1 MAFPP
6 GVLLLLAVLAMPAPG
21 DSIARAVN
29 SIADQ
34 YLAERLR
41 AFPEAGTIFGIP
53 GARHDRLR
61 DVSAAAERQ
70 WQAREDRWL
79 ARLRTIDPGALAGRP
94 EWVTYGLLREE
105 LEASTALRV
114 CRNRLWTV
122 HPLAGWQAGAAI
134 LAQQQPVG
142 TPELRAQALA
152 RWRRLPRRI
161 DAEIANLKEGVR
173 LGYTEPEVNVR
184 RVLEGMDKLLAT
196 EPTSS
201 PFFSPAARDSAPGF
215 RAAFERL
222 VATRIT
228 PALRR
233 YRDYL
238 ANEYLPAARTAVAVT
253 ANPHGAECYRAAIR
267 RYTTLGLSGEQ
278 IHEIGLREVAR
289 AESTMAALAQR
300 SYGTSDYRGVMER
313 LHRDSAYTLRSR
325 AAVVPVIDTIVARAW
340 AAVPKWFGIVP
351 ASKVVV
357 QPFPAFQEPSVP
369 LGQYLRP
376 SLDGARPGVYRVNL
390 YLATKPGARLEMD
403 RLTFHEAV
411 PGHHFQLAIAQE
423 RHGVHPVTRYLGNS
437 AFSEGWGIY
446 SERLADEM
454 GLYGSDADRLNDLE
468 GMVYGF
474 ATLVMETGLHVKGWT
489 RQQAID
495 FETAHTSRSAEQAA
509 LDVDRRIGW
518 PGQGLSYML
527 GFLEITRLRDM
538 ARAQLGERFDI
549 RQFHDRVL
557 EDGTITLPMLREKL
571 QRWARGATDQS

>member
-1 MAFPP
+1 
-6 GVLLLLAVLAMPAPG
+6 VLPAPAALLALAALTLSAPG
-21 DSIARAVN
+21 DTAARQVN
-29 SIADQ
+29 AIADE
-34 YLAERLR
+34 YLAAWLTV
-41 AFPEAGTIFGIP
+41 FPEAGTIFGIP
-53 GARHDRLR
+53 GARHDQLR
-61 DVSAAAERQ
+61 DVSAAAERK
-70 WQAREDRWL
+70 WQAREDGWL
-79 ARLRTIDPGALAGRP
+79 ARIRAIAPSEIVGRP
-94 EWVTYGLLREE
+94 EWVTYGALREE

-114 CRNRLWTV
+114 CRNRVWTV

-152 RWRRLPRRI
+152 RWRRLPGRI
-161 DAEIANLKEGVR
+161 DDEIANLKEGVR

-184 RVLEGMDKLLAT
+184 RVVAGMDKLLAT
-196 EPTSS
+196 PPTAS
-201 PFFSPAARDSAPGF
+201 PFFSPAARDSTPEF

-222 VATRIT
+222 VTTQIT

-238 ANEYLPAARTAVAVT
+238 ANEYLPAARTAVSIT
-253 ANPHGAECYRAAIR
+253 ANPQGAECYRAAIR

-300 SYGTSDYRGVMER
+300 TYGTTDYRSVMER
-313 LHRDSAYTLRSR
+313 LHRDSAYTITTRN
-325 AAVVPVIDTIVARAW
+325 AVIPAIDTILARAW

-351 ASKVVV
+351 TSKVIV
-357 QPFPAFQEPSVP
+357 QPFPEFQEPSVP
-369 LGQYLRP
+369 LGQYLRA
-376 SLDGARPGVYRVNL
+376 SLDGTRPGVYRVNL

-423 RHGVHPVTRYLGNS
+423 RQGVHPLTRYLGNS

-474 ATLVMETGLHVKGWT
+474 ATLVMETGIHVKGWT

-495 FETAHTSRSAEQAA
+495 YETAHTSRSAEQAA

-527 GFLEITRLRDM
+527 GYLEIARLREV
-538 ARAQLGERFDI
+538 ARAQLGEHFDI

-557 EDGTITLPMLREKL
+557 EDGTVTLPMLREKL
-571 QRWARGATDQS
+571 ERWARGVS

>member
-1 MAFPP
+1 
-6 GVLLLLAVLAMPAPG
+6 VLLAPAALLALAALTFPTPSDTAG
-21 DSIARAVN
+21 REVN
-29 SIADQ
+29 AIADQ
-34 YLAERLR
+34 YLAAWLTV
-41 AFPEAGTIFGIP
+41 FPEAGTIFGIP
-53 GARHDRLR
+53 GARHDQLR
-61 DVSAAAERQ
+61 DVSAAAERK
-70 WQAREDRWL
+70 WQAREDGWL
-79 ARLRTIDPGALAGRP
+79 ARLRAIDSNALAGRP

-152 RWRRLPRRI
+152 RWRRLPGRI
-161 DAEIANLKEGVR
+161 DDEIANLKEGVR

-184 RVLEGMDKLLAT
+184 RVLAGMDKLLAT
-196 EPTSS
+196 PLTES
-201 PFFSPAARDSAPGF
+201 PFFSPAARDSTPEF

-222 VATRIT
+222 VATQIT
-228 PALRR
+228 PAVQR

-238 ANEYLPAARTAVAVT
+238 ANEYLPAARTAVSIT
-253 ANPHGAECYRAAIR
+253 ANPQGTACYRAAIR
-267 RYTTLGLSGEQ
+267 RYTTLDLSGEQ

-300 SYGTSDYRGVMER
+300 TYGTSDYRSVMER
-313 LHRDSAYTLRSR
+313 LHRDSAYTLASR
-325 AAVVPVIDTIVARAW
+325 DAVIPLIDTIVTRAW

-351 ASKVVV
+351 TSKVIV
-357 QPFPAFQEPSVP
+357 QPFPEFQEPSVP
-369 LGQYLRP
+369 LGQYLRA
-376 SLDGARPGVYRVNL
+376 SLDGTRPGVYRVNL

-423 RHGVHPVTRYLGNS
+423 RQGVHPLTRYLGNS

-468 GMVYGF
+468 AMVYAF
-474 ATLVMETGLHVKGWT
+474 ATLVMETGIHVKGWT

-495 FETAHTSRSAEQAA
+495 YETAHTSRSAEQAA

-527 GFLEITRLRDM
+527 GYLEIARLREA

-557 EDGTITLPMLREKL
+557 EDGTVTLPMLREKIE
-571 QRWARGATDQS
+571 RWARGIS